1 MANSQKCLSFII
13 RLYIIK
19 EMPVSL
25 IEHLLRFHICRNVM
39 KIPSRYEAPSS
50 SPIYLNETSLLF
62 PMWRFLPPSLFPL
75 AVSIQR
81 FKSLETTTINGI
93 LFSKHPQ
100 NLHPRNPS
108 TVHPSGKMSLKYTG
122 NVFFRLSM
130 QTKYNE
136 SYSIHNYV
144 SKYTP
149 K

>member
-19 EMPVSL
+19 ETAGTL

-39 KIPSRYEAPSS
+39 KIYLLDTKPRPAPQSISRSKLVVSHGSSLPSITIS
-50 SPIYLNETSLLF
+50 
-62 PMWRFLPPSLFPL
+62 

-81 FKSLETTTINGI
+81 FKSLETTASNGI
-93 LFSKHPQ
+93 LFKESRKTSAWEILLQ
-100 NLHPRNPS
+100 S
-108 TVHPSGKMSLKYTG
+108 TVRANVLEIYALCFLPSAHAGPNTMK
-122 NVFFRLSM
+122 
-130 QTKYNE
+130 